1 MNFFEFFGIEPSF
14 YIDAAHLK
22 KQYHVNSRKYHPDF
36 FSQESETAKQEALEK
51 TTQNNKAYKTLTEER
66 SRIKYILELHDKISN
81 DSEETMDPEFLM
93 EMMDINEAI
102 MELQFDEDVD
112 KLAKVKEEI
121 RLANENLDKEAKE
134 WMKEF
139 DATKNTDL
147 LDAIKSYY
155 FKKKYLWRI
164 MERLEGGG
172 VEM

>member
-1 MNFFEFFGIEPSF
+1 
-14 YIDAAHLK
+14 
-22 KQYHVNSRKYHPDF
+22 
-36 FSQESETAKQEALEK
+36 
-51 TTQNNKAYKTLTEER
+51 
-66 SRIKYILELHDKISN
+66 
-81 DSEETMDPEFLM
+81 
-93 EMMDINEAI
+93 MMDINEAI

>member
-1 MNFFEFFGIEPSF
+1 
-14 YIDAAHLK
+14 
-22 KQYHVNSRKYHPDF
+22 
-36 FSQESETAKQEALEK
+36 
-51 TTQNNKAYKTLTEER
+51 
-66 SRIKYILELHDKISN
+66 
-81 DSEETMDPEFLM
+81 
-93 EMMDINEAI
+93 MMDINEAI

-121 RLANENLDKEAKE
+121 RLANENLDKEAKD